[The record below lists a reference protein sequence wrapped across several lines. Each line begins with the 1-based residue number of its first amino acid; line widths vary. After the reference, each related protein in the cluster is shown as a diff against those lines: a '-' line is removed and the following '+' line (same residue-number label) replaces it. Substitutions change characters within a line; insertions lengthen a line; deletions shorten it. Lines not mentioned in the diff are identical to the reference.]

1 MATILLGTTGTW
13 GDLFP
18 IIGLAKRLTSEGHSV
33 RIASSPTYRELV
45 EDEGI
50 EFAGIGPP
58 LGFSEY
64 AAEPKIMDGR
74 MGGFAGLSYLFKHF
88 IFPNLD
94 RYVSDLSE
102 ALVGVDLLFAHPGLI
117 AAPIAAEACDVRLG
131 TISVF
136 PGLIP
141 TVHASAL
148 PTRLS
153 AAPGA
158 MGRAVNRASWA
169 AGKLNMRRLFDP
181 PVNRARQ
188 QVGLSP
194 ISNSFFAPVSSGG
207 PYLIL
212 SSPAVIEHPADWPAQ
227 IELTG
232 FLNWDRPR
240 SWEIPDELLRF
251 LNEADPIVLIT
262 LGASSS
268 LDPQNFYRDAVGA
281 ARDAGYRTLVLTGPT
296 PTPLDESSDDDR
308 TLYLRFAPLSLV
320 ASHCHAAIH
329 HGGVGTTIEL
339 LQAALPQLI
348 VPRGFDQPQT
358 ASRMTKLGIA
368 RSLAW
373 RRANQHRLHREF
385 VALMEQRHHRQR
397 AIEIQSQLAKEDG
410 PGRAIEAVNRAIT
423 EG

>member
-1 MATILLGTTGTW
+1 MATILLGTSGTW

-18 IIGLAKRLTSEGHSV
+18 IIGLAKGLIREGHSV

-45 EDEGI
+45 ETEEIAFVGM
-50 EFAGIGPP
+50 GPP
-58 LGFSEY
+58 LGFAEY

-94 RYVSDLSE
+94 HYVSDLGE
-102 ALVGVDLLFAHPGLI
+102 ALVGVDLFFAHPALI
-117 AAPIAAEACDVRLG
+117 GAPIAAEANAVRLA

-141 TVHASAL
+141 TVYASAL

-169 AGKLNMRRLFDP
+169 TGMMNMRRLFDP

-194 ISNSFFAPVSSGG
+194 ISNSFFAPLSAGG
-207 PYLIL
+207 PYLVL
-212 SSPAVIEHPADWPAQ
+212 SSPAVIKRPADWPAQ
-227 IELTG
+227 VELTG
-232 FLNWDRPR
+232 FINWDRPS
-240 SWEIPDELLRF
+240 SWEMPDELLRF
-251 LNEADPIVLIT
+251 LSEPDPIVLIT

-268 LDPQNFYRDAVGA
+268 LDPQNFYGEAVEA
-281 ARDAGYRTLVLTGPT
+281 VHDAGYRTLVLAGPIATPVEPTG
-296 PTPLDESSDDDR
+296 DDR
-308 TLYLRFAPLSLV
+308 TLYLPFAPLSLV
-320 ASHCHAAIH
+320 ATHCHAAIH
-329 HGGVGTTIEL
+329 HGGAGTTIEL
-339 LQAALPQLI
+339 LQAGLPQLI

-358 ASRMTKLGIA
+358 ASRMTNLGVA

-373 RRANQHRLHREF
+373 RLANQRRLHREF
-385 VALMEQRHHRQR
+385 VALIGQDHYRQR
-397 AIEIQSQLAKEDG
+397 AVELQTQLARENG
-410 PGRAIEAVNRAIT
+410 LARAIEAVNTAVI
-423 EG
+423 